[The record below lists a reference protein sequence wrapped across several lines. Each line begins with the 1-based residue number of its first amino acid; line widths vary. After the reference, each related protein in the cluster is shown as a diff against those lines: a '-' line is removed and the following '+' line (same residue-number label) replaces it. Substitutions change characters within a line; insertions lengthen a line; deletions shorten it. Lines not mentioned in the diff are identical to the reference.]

1 MVMLNNIII
10 CALSVL
16 INRQY
21 ASNIVQIVNSVLLS
35 KMLSFFVVSIS
46 NIVSQVYLS
55 QLRFGIELENSLESS
70 LLEHYH

>member
-1 MVMLNNIII
+1 MVMLNNTII

-21 ASNIVQIVNSVLLS
+21 TRNIVKIVNSVLLS
-35 KMLSFFVVSIS
+35 KVLSFFVVSIS

-55 QLRFGIELENSLESS
+55 QLRFSIELEHSLKSS